1 MCNQVYIIQKSKNV
15 FYVTF
20 IANLRVTQLAH
31 QGAHVTTCR
40 GPGPNFWRVLRP
52 VHGPVYMCVK
62 SLSTWHQR
70 ERVRVCVKSKRVSLT
85 GFPPGRIPSK
95 QEFLKAKQRTY
106 I

>member
-40 GPGPNFWRVLRP
+40 GPGPPRGPGPSNFWRVFRP
-52 VHGPVYMCVK
+52 VHGPAYAY
-62 SLSTWHQR
+62 H
-70 ERVRVCVKSKRVSLT
+70 RVSIEGLCITRTGCSWTAVGRRDGSKLT
-85 GFPPGRIPSK
+85 EG
-95 QEFLKAKQRTY
+95 
-106 I
+106 